1 MGSAGASA
9 ACPASLNP
17 PGGIRR
23 LPRSRSKRVV
33 AVRAREERTDALGGQ
48 DYILSQASGVKEEL
62 YKGSVLGVDA
72 DVATGDLR
80 TRGDIKQFGDI
91 KDHASYHIPDR
102 FLDRFACHVA
112 KNLLTDGGCVLGA
125 TPLMLCVWGGKGV
138 GKSFNLELCCK
149 RLGVMPVVVS
159 AGELEDPT
167 AGEPGAMLRRRYLT
181 ASKHMSTSGVPTC
194 LIVNDVDAGVGRF
207 KDDKVTVN
215 NQIAQATLMNLCDE
229 PTRVS
234 VGGEWRSDDRA
245 TCRRVPVIVTAN
257 DPSVLYAPLT
267 RNGRMD
273 LWMWE
278 PTREEIAKMVHDALD
293 GAPGY
298 GGERDA
304 LELVAAFPSQPLD
317 FFGAVRSRC
326 ADDAVRRFIAGTGLE
341 NLSGVL
347 CGHRGREGG
356 DPSWSASGL
365 TGMDA
370 SLPSLLAAGAEVARE
385 QQNVMDVQL
394 SRDYVA
400 NWTEEPSAGE
410 IRERR
415 VMDRRMADANS
426 AALEAAEEARLAS
439 IRARAEAASARSR
452 SAEAVAAEESARRAL
467 AEASRRAKEEGVD
480 LSIAVGVSAKE
491 PDAEEVEREAM
502 YAEEDALP
510 WRVVDAIDCFR
521 SLKEGTCVLLD
532 VRPRKDHDREAIKGS
547 LSAPAANLSGGIS
560 DRVITPDLDNMTTRV
575 AKMTDKLRDK
585 TVVVVGDGEP
595 YVRDAIRVLGE
606 VLGEEVVEMRGG
618 QAAWLKYYTPAGKP
632 RPRYVGYGKDNEE
645 TFWTAS
651 N

>member
-1 MGSAGASA
+1 M
-9 ACPASLNP
+9 
-17 PGGIRR
+17 
-23 LPRSRSKRVV
+23 RSRVV

-48 DYILSQASGVKEEL
+48 DYILSQASGVREEL
-62 YKGSVLGVDA
+62 FKGSILGVDA

-80 TRGDIKQFGDI
+80 ARGEIKQFGDI
-91 KDHASYHIPDR
+91 KDHSSYHIPER
-102 FLDRFACHVA
+102 FLDRFATHIA
-112 KNLLTDGGCVLGA
+112 KNLLIDGGANLGSV
-125 TPLMLCVWGGKGV
+125 PLILCVWGGKGC

-149 RLGVMPVVVS
+149 RLGVFPVVVS

-181 ASKHMSTSGVPTC
+181 AGKHMSTSGAPTC

-207 KDDKVTVN
+207 KDDKSTVN

-229 PTRVS
+229 PNRVS

-245 TCRRVPVIVTAN
+245 TCRRVPIVVTAN

-267 RNGRMD
+267 RNGRTD

-278 PTREEIAKMVHDALD
+278 PTRGEITKMVHDALD

-298 GGERDA
+298 GGESDA
-304 LELVAAFPSQPLD
+304 LELVNAFPSQPLD
-317 FFGAVRSRC
+317 FFGAIRSRC
-326 ADDAVRRFIAGTGLE
+326 ADDAVRRFIARTGLE
-341 NLSGVL
+341 NLGGVL

-356 DPSWSASGL
+356 DPGWSASGL

-370 SLPSLLAAGAEVARE
+370 SLRSLLEAGAEIARE
-385 QQNVMDVQL
+385 QQNVMDARL
-394 SRDYVA
+394 SREYVA
-400 NWTEEPSAGE
+400 NWTEGPSAEE
-410 IRERR
+410 IRARRSMERK
-415 VMDRRMADANS
+415 MADANS

-439 IRARAEAASARSR
+439 IRARAEEAAARSR
-452 SAEAVAAEESARRAL
+452 SAEARAAEEAARRAL
-467 AEASRRAKEEGVD
+467 TEASRRAKEEGVD
-480 LSIAVGVSAKE
+480 LSIAVGASARE
-491 PDAEEVEREAM
+491 PDPEDVEREAM
-502 YAEEDALP
+502 AAEEDALP
-510 WRVVDAIDCFR
+510 WRVIDAIDCYR
-521 SLKEGTCVLLD
+521 SLKEDAAVLLD

-547 LSAPAANLSGGIS
+547 LSAPAADLSGGIS
-560 DRVITPDLDNMTTRV
+560 DRVVTPNLDNMASRV
-575 AKMTDKLRDK
+575 AKLTDKLKGK

-595 YVRDAIRVLGE
+595 YVRDAIRALRE
-606 VLGEEVVEMRGG
+606 TIGEEVAEMRGG
-618 QAAWLKYYTPAGKP
+618 QVAWLKYYTPAGKP